1 MIAVPALLRRSPAFA
16 ALADDDLA
24 ALAEAFRA
32 AEYPAGHTFLRQGER
47 GDAVF
52 LVVQGEV
59 EVLRAGV
66 EINRMRPGQLFGLM
80 ALVDGGPRS
89 VTARAADTVWVAKLS
104 TAEAQALF
112 AASPTVELACQRAIA
127 RQLARDFRH
136 LDALLRQRLG
146 DLGHRRVKG

>member
-1 MIAVPALLRRSPAFA
+1 MIAVLELLRRAPAFA
-16 ALADDDLA
+16 ALSDGDLG
-24 ALAEAFRA
+24 ALGEAFRA
-32 AEYPAGHTFLRQGER
+32 AEYPAGHTFLREGER
-47 GDAVF
+47 GETVF

-59 EVLRAGV
+59 VVLRAGA

-89 VTARAADTVWVAKLS
+89 ATARAADTVWVAKLS
-104 TAEAQALF
+104 TADASTLAGGSPAVALAF
-112 AASPTVELACQRAIA
+112 QRAIA

-146 DLGHRRVKG
+146 DFGHRRVKG